1 VHTASRLSKKAQ
13 TAKKEKAT
21 IANSVGVTAKAE
33 SIKSRAIQQ
42 KSPDKSGDFVLFAF
56 RLSGVPLYAD
66 DSLKTKSAS
75 FSTARSRLSKKAQT
89 AKEEK
94 ATIANSVGVT
104 AKAESIKSRA
114 IQQKSPDLSGDFVL
128 FAFRLSGVPL
138 YADDSLKTKS
148 ASFSTARISLSISLS
163 TN

>member
-1 VHTASRLSKKAQ
+1 MTDDKRTFLSERPFRLSKKAQ

-75 FSTARSRLSKKAQT
+75 FSTARS
-89 AKEEK
+89 
-94 ATIANSVGVT
+94 
-104 AKAESIKSRA
+104 
-114 IQQKSPDLSGDFVL
+114 
-128 FAFRLSGVPL
+128 
-138 YADDSLKTKS
+138 
-148 ASFSTARISLSISLS
+148 SLSISLS

>member
-1 VHTASRLSKKAQ
+1 MRTAYLSKTYDIKKDGENRPFRLSKKAQ

-33 SIKSRAIQQ
+33 SIKI
-42 KSPDKSGDFVLFAF
+42 
-56 RLSGVPLYAD
+56 
-66 DSLKTKSAS
+66 
-75 FSTARSRLSKKAQT
+75 
-89 AKEEK
+89 
-94 ATIANSVGVT
+94 
-104 AKAESIKSRA
+104 RA

-148 ASFSTARISLSISLS
+148 ASFSTARSSLSISLS